1 MKVIKSYSALT
12 IVTDITVEAFKQAK
26 KFAPE
31 ALTLYVQKGEDK
43 FPVYTLMYNPKAP
56 ASVDKFGI
64 SFNAYTEDRKLYATI
79 MCTEP
84 ANDKNRSAEI
94 QKQQILEQMAGDM
107 ASIKLIEEQV
117 AAALAA
123 KEELIASVEDAVE
136 IQ

>member
-1 MKVIKSYSALT
+1 
-12 IVTDITVEAFKQAK
+12 
-26 KFAPE
+26 
-31 ALTLYVQKGEDK
+31 
-43 FPVYTLMYNPKAP
+43 
-56 ASVDKFGI
+56 
-64 SFNAYTEDRKLYATI
+64 

-84 ANDKNRSAEI
+84 ANDKNRSAEV